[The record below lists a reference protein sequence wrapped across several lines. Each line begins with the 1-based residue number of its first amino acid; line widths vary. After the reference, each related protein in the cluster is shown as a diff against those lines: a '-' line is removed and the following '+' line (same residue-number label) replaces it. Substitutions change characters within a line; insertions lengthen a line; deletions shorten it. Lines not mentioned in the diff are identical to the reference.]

1 MMGEF
6 LSAWWV
12 WLVPLAFLA
21 VVIYAFSPKRKK
33 DFDAEARV
41 PMESDD
47 LPPGKG

>member
-1 MMGEF
+1 MSEF
-6 LSAWWV
+6 LSAWWM

-33 DFDAEARV
+33 EFDAEARV

-47 LPPGKG
+47 QPPGKG